1 MQENKFLTHILTDI
15 KVKLEAEF
23 LRKIS
28 LVKPFLMKNGKILLI
43 FFNMLSPYKINENN
57 MMVSN

>member
-28 LVKPFLMKNGKILLI
+28 LVKPFLMKNGKTPNL
-43 FFNMLSPYKINENN
+43 PTREAP
-57 MMVSN
+57 